1 MSAPRETTPLDSE
14 TLRQRARLYLYGE
27 LSLAERREIERCRD
41 EDPAFRALLEDEQ
54 AFLLSL
60 GGPEL
65 DCDME
70 PLLEKCRGDL
80 DAALAGEDRSLRAS
94 SLAGRLGA
102 RLRSLRQIMASRPL
116 AWQPALAV
124 VLLVIGFAA
133 GRTST
138 DSAGRSTTV
147 LPLGAFDG
155 SDPSQQYPELTGV
168 EAVRLDPA
176 DSQVQIVFEE
186 RRVVTGDSSDPFIK
200 ALLLNTV
207 QGSGGGARLSSL
219 EALRRHASDSEVR
232 RALLRSM
239 LDDENPGIR
248 LTALDAVREQ
258 AAHPEVRDALVQ
270 TLRTDPNTGMR
281 VHAIQLLREFPSRDL
296 AGPLQDLVQMESN
309 EFVVAETHRILHDLG
324 ASTEHY

>member
-1 MSAPRETTPLDSE
+1 MSAPRESKPLDSE
-14 TLRQRARLYLYGE
+14 VLRQRVRLYLYGE

-41 EDPAFRALLEDEQ
+41 KDPAFRALFEDEES
-54 AFLLSL
+54 FLLSL

-70 PLLEKCRGDL
+70 ALLEQCRGNLDVAL
-80 DAALAGEDRSLRAS
+80 DAEDRSLRQ
-94 SLAGRLGA
+94 LPFLGRLGA
-102 RLRSLRQIMASRPL
+102 RLRDLRAALASRPL
-116 AWQPALAV
+116 AWQPALAAA
-124 VLLVIGFAA
+124 LLVVGFV
-133 GRTST
+133 
-138 DSAGRSTTV
+138 AGRSTPDAAGPATTV
-147 LPLGAFDG
+147 LPLGAVDG
-155 SDPSQQYPELTGV
+155 PDVSEWYPALTGV
-168 EAVRLDPA
+168 ESVRLDPA

-207 QGSGGGARLSSL
+207 RGSSGGARLSSL
-219 EALRRHASDSEVR
+219 EALRRHASDREVR

-239 LDDENPGIR
+239 LDDENPGVR
-248 LTALDAVREQ
+248 LTALDAVRDQ

-270 TLRTDPNTGMR
+270 TLRADPNTGMR
-281 VHAIQLLREFPSRDL
+281 VHAIQLLREFPSREL
-296 AGPLQDLVQMESN
+296 AGPLQDLVEMESN

>member
-1 MSAPRETTPLDSE
+1 MFAPRETTPLDSE

-80 DAALAGEDRSLRAS
+80 DAALAAEDRSLRPS

-133 GRTST
+133 GRS
-138 DSAGRSTTV
+138 STV

-155 SDPSQQYPELTGV
+155 SDSSQQYPELTGV

>member
-1 MSAPRETTPLDSE
+1 MSAPRESTPLDSE
-14 TLRQRARLYLYGE
+14 VLRQRVRLYLYGE

-41 EDPAFRALLEDEQ
+41 EDPAFRALFADEES
-54 AFLLSL
+54 FLLSL

-70 PLLEKCRGDL
+70 PLLEQCRGDL
-80 DAALAGEDRSLRAS
+80 DVALAAEDRALRESSFLIRAGMRLRGLRAT
-94 SLAGRLGA
+94 L
-102 RLRSLRQIMASRPL
+102 ASRPL
-116 AWQPALAV
+116 AWQPALAAA
-124 VLLVIGFAA
+124 LLLIGFAA
-133 GRTST
+133 GRST
-138 DSAGRSTTV
+138 PGPAAPSTTV

-155 SDPSQQYPELTGV
+155 AGLSQRYPGLTEV
-168 EAVRLDPA
+168 ESVRLDPA

-186 RRVVTGDSSDPFIK
+186 RRVVSGDSSDPFIK
-200 ALLLNTV
+200 ALLLDTV
-207 QGSGGGARLSSL
+207 QGSSGGARLSSL

-239 LDDENPGIR
+239 LDDENPGVR
-248 LTALDAVREQ
+248 LTALDAVRDQ

-270 TLRTDPNTGMR
+270 TLRADPNTGMR
-281 VHAIQLLREFPSRDL
+281 VHAIQLLREFPSREL
-296 AGPLQDLVQMESN
+296 AGPLQDLVELESN